1 MLLRAVRGQ
10 WMLGEGQATDAN
22 PAELVQEM
30 VREKIYTYLHKE
42 LPYTTEVRC

>member
-10 WMLGEGQATDAN
+10 WMLGKGQATDAN